1 MAKAIWTVTV
11 DMGEW
16 TGCWKQVTPKGR
28 VLYVL
33 AGDLITDA
41 ELESHDYFE
50 DKHDAQGCGHDWDY
64 DEGDEDG
71 YGWENKAL
79 MGV

>member
-1 MAKAIWTVTV
+1 MGKAIWTVTQDLGDWV
-11 DMGEW
+11 
-16 TGCWKQVTPKGR
+16 GCWKQVTPKGR

-33 AGDLITDA
+33 AGDLISEA
-41 ELESHDYFE
+41 ELSSHDYFE
-50 DKHDAQGCGHDWDY
+50 DEQERRGNPSYDY

-79 MGV
+79 RGV